1 MNTFELVMTL
11 VGVTLNTTIF
21 FYILC
26 QGFYWKPSRA
36 VFLAPFGTIA
46 LPIMMLVSGFLLIG
60 HGLTFLGNRG
70 INLIEKALKV

>member
-46 LPIMMLVSGFLLIG
+46 LPIMILVAGFLLIG